1 MQRNSYQKLLKLLW
15 QDLLDMPYHAHLQKK
30 RNSIEAS
37 VSGHIIQKFIFDRVD
52 A

>member
-1 MQRNSYQKLLKLLW
+1 MQQNSYQKLLKLLW